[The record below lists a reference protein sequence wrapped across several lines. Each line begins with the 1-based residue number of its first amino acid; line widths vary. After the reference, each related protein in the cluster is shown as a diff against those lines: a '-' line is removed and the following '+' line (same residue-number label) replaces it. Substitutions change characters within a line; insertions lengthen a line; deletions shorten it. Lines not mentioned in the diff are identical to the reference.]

1 MATRNRGAAISLP
14 ELASGTRWTHLLP
27 LIRSNQTQVCLMV
40 LLSDGSVPLRSP
52 TVVSIPPLQM
62 RLLPSTVLLYL
73 ITILL
78 GFSLLLR
85 MMTKKRTTEHLRVPP

>member
-1 MATRNRGAAISLP
+1 
-14 ELASGTRWTHLLP
+14 
-27 LIRSNQTQVCLMV
+27 MV

-85 MMTKKRTTEHLRVPP
+85 MMTKKRTTERLRVPR

>member
-1 MATRNRGAAISLP
+1 
-14 ELASGTRWTHLLP
+14 
-27 LIRSNQTQVCLMV
+27 MV
-40 LLSDGSVPLRSP
+40 QLSDGSVPLRSP

-85 MMTKKRTTEHLRVPP
+85 MMTKKRTTERLRVPR

>member
-1 MATRNRGAAISLP
+1 
-14 ELASGTRWTHLLP
+14 
-27 LIRSNQTQVCLMV
+27 MV

>member
-1 MATRNRGAAISLP
+1 
-14 ELASGTRWTHLLP
+14 
-27 LIRSNQTQVCLMV
+27 MV
-40 LLSDGSVPLRSP
+40 QLSDGSVPLRSP

-62 RLLPSTVLLYL
+62 RLLPSTVLFYL

-85 MMTKKRTTEHLRVPP
+85 MMTKKRTTERLRVPR

>member
-1 MATRNRGAAISLP
+1 
-14 ELASGTRWTHLLP
+14 
-27 LIRSNQTQVCLMV
+27 MV

-85 MMTKKRTTEHLRVPP
+85 MMTKKRTTERLRVPL